1 MNKFDDIFSRK
12 AKEAFDNYNADH
24 LADKGWNSFSGKYGR
39 RRSRAILIPLWARAA
54 SIAILVTAGVL
65 LTARLNNRKAGETV
79 NQIAQETGIEQADSL
94 MNKEDS
100 ASYVPGISAGKPV
113 IIAANPEISAT
124 AETTGATS
132 SIHDATSETAEVKP
146 SIQTVTQELTAR
158 AQEPP
163 SDQPASA
170 HGISDGLTSAASP
183 VKIRLADM
191 ADAGLK
197 LKPGEAPKLYGDIPR
212 EKLTTTIM
220 TGLSGMMATVGNAT
234 SASQGVSIGFYV
246 EQQLT
251 RRISVRPGLAMARH
265 NYSVESMSG
274 GSLNMAYAAPEL
286 NGMAATA
293 TIYDADMDVVSMEVP
308 VNFVFSLRKRARS
321 NLFVTTGAS
330 TVIYLSQNLSG
341 SFYNTYTRS
350 VIDNYTGNVSYESM
364 TTSVE
369 IESEQETLNRV
380 DLLGLANFSAGYS
393 FPFSGTSQLL
403 FEPFVQMPIRDLT
416 SLNLRIWYG
425 GLSMKIRF

>member
-1 MNKFDDIFSRK
+1 
-12 AKEAFDNYNADH
+12 
-24 LADKGWNSFSGKYGR
+24 
-39 RRSRAILIPLWARAA
+39 
-54 SIAILVTAGVL
+54 
-65 LTARLNNRKAGETV
+65 
-79 NQIAQETGIEQADSL
+79 
-94 MNKEDS
+94 
-100 ASYVPGISAGKPV
+100 
-113 IIAANPEISAT
+113 
-124 AETTGATS
+124 
-132 SIHDATSETAEVKP
+132 
-146 SIQTVTQELTAR
+146 
-158 AQEPP
+158 
-163 SDQPASA
+163 
-170 HGISDGLTSAASP
+170 
-183 VKIRLADM
+183 
-191 ADAGLK
+191 
-197 LKPGEAPKLYGDIPR
+197 
-212 EKLTTTIM
+212 
-220 TGLSGMMATVGNAT
+220 
-234 SASQGVSIGFYV
+234 
-246 EQQLT
+246 
-251 RRISVRPGLAMARH
+251 
-265 NYSVESMSG
+265 
-274 GSLNMAYAAPEL
+274 MAYAAPEL

-350 VIDNYTGNVSYESM
+350 VVDNYTGNVSYETM

-393 FPFSGTSQLL
+393 FPFSGNSQLL

>member
-132 SIHDATSETAEVKP
+132 SIHDATSEAAEVKP